1 MWIPVLEEIF
11 RCFKGGKRIISS
23 CNEKMAFQPFSYD
36 LTSLTQNPTGIAVLA
51 LFVHEPTP
59 NSTLRHTLIVL
70 SEFAQTWDQRNPS
83 EIIDKIIV
91 TY

>member
-36 LTSLTQNPTGIAVLA
+36 LSLTQNPIAVLA